1 MASTINSPELVPSAE
16 DIRAQIQLILA
27 SPSFHGSRRCRQFLE
42 YVCERSL
49 AGDVGALKERAIAV
63 EVFGRRPQSD
73 WAEDT
78 IVRVGAREVRKRLA
92 QYYATPDGAAARVRI
107 EVPSGSYAP
116 EFRYPAPAGAEA
128 LGGGA
133 SPPADLP
140 AQAKALWPRRP
151 VLVVAGC
158 TMALAVSLVLLT
170 RLAPVNPASPASN
183 GSFERFWAPVLAA
196 HEPLLL
202 AVGNPLVYHP
212 SQRALKLNEDRLPA
226 LSYPAQRPL
235 QLAPGEL
242 NGSDMIPV
250 ANQYVGF
257 GDMVVATEVAAM
269 LGGRSKEA
277 RVRLSS
283 AVSFADLRKSPTL
296 LIGAITNRWTM
307 ELGQSW
313 RFRFDR
319 VDRANMIVDTAA
331 SPPGSRVWKVPKRED
346 GGAEQD
352 YLLISRVPHSPTGGM
367 VIVAAGIKQFGTEA
381 AGHVLSDPAPL
392 EAVLAKL
399 PPGWEDRNLQVVLR
413 VVVIGNTPAAPEIV
427 AWHTW

>member
-1 MASTINSPELVPSAE
+1 M
-16 DIRAQIQLILA
+16 
-27 SPSFHGSRRCRQFLE
+27 
-42 YVCERSL
+42 
-49 AGDVGALKERAIAV
+49 AGDLGALKERAIAV

-92 QYYATPDGAAARVRI
+92 QYYSTPDGAAAKVRI

-116 EFRYPAPAGAEA
+116 EFRYPAPPLSVEVPSIA
-128 LGGGA
+128 
-133 SPPADLP
+133 PPARP
-140 AQAKALWPRRP
+140 TVEAPTLWRRRF
-151 VLVVAGC
+151 VFVVAGC
-158 TMALAVSLVLLT
+158 IVALVAGLLSLN
-170 RLAPVNPASPASN
+170 RLARVNPALASN
-183 GSFERFWAPVLAA
+183 ASFERFWAPVFAA
-196 HEPLLL
+196 HGPHLL

-212 SQRALKLNEDRLPA
+212 SQRALKLSEERQPVLPF
-226 LSYPAQRPL
+226 PVQRPL

-242 NGSDMIPV
+242 NGSDIVPV

-269 LGGRSKEA
+269 LGSRSKEA

-283 AVSFADLRKSPTL
+283 AVSFADLRKSQTV

-319 VDRANMIVDTAA
+319 ADRSNMIVDTAA
-331 SPPGSRVWKVPKRED
+331 SPPGSRVWRVPGRED

-392 EAVLAKL
+392 EAVLSKL
-399 PPGWEDRNLQVVLR
+399 PPGWEDKNLQVVLR
-413 VVVIGNTPAAPEIV
+413 VVVIGNAPAAPEIV